1 MYFLTSINFDNTSFL
16 LWWSVTEHLFT
27 KPEHTRHRLSTL
39 APVTVSVWAD
49 KHGIEMGV
57 VVNLKQQTS
66 HGIMNLVDPVH
77 APQPSHD
84 G

>member
-1 MYFLTSINFDNTSFL
+1 
-16 LWWSVTEHLFT
+16 
-27 KPEHTRHRLSTL
+27 L